1 MSAVKLPPCDVM
13 RHMILKGFK
22 EPIVFTRCIEDWD
35 VLSWSLDTWAEKF
48 GDRVLPFRSG
58 VRKSTKVPQWEALC
72 KKIYLTMEEFVK
84 LEMSD
89 AKKEETTSGDSSSR
103 WMYFDYKYL
112 NEWFPDQ
119 HSLLQTVTWKKFG
132 FPERGGSVSTIWIGN
147 DGAHTPCHLDTY
159 GCNLVA
165 QVYGRKQWILFPSEK
180 TSSLLPTRIPYEE
193 SSIYSNLNFYSP
205 DPNIANV
212 LQEAYV
218 VTLKPGDVLFVPRH
232 WWHYVENVGVALS
245 DDESRLEESL
255 VRFFVSQIC
264 KDLPEHRLH
273 QLLNPNEVEL
283 VNDSLAVTGQQVE
296 ICLEKCQ
303 QNEGCSTKLDVD
315 IGSESGHCGNE
326 KRPRLD
332 GKSDLCIHENT
343 SASNKLTQEDV
354 LHRFKDVISVVP
366 KYSVSEFRS
375 LLTEK
380 QKSFCSQNVEGVSWE
395 GAADEHLKRLQ
406 GIINAFCH
414 PEVISKVKDRI
425 LTQV

>member
-1 MSAVKLPPCDVM
+1 VTVKHAVLINLL
-13 RHMILKGFK
+13 IL
-22 EPIVFTRCIEDWD
+22 
-35 VLSWSLDTWAEKF
+35 
-48 GDRVLPFRSG
+48 
-58 VRKSTKVPQWEALC
+58 Q
-72 KKIYLTMEEFVK
+72 
-84 LEMSD
+84 
-89 AKKEETTSGDSSSR
+89 
-103 WMYFDYKYL
+103 
-112 NEWFPDQ
+112 
-119 HSLLQTVTWKKFG
+119 
-132 FPERGGSVSTIWIGN
+132 
-147 DGAHTPCHLDTY
+147 
-159 GCNLVA
+159 
-165 QVYGRKQWILFPSEK
+165 
-180 TSSLLPTRIPYEE
+180 
-193 SSIYSNLNFYSP
+193 
-205 DPNIANV
+205 
-212 LQEAYV
+212 
-218 VTLKPGDVLFVPRH
+218 
-232 WWHYVENVGVALS
+232 
-245 DDESRLEESL
+245 
-255 VRFFVSQIC
+255 
-264 KDLPEHRLH
+264 
-273 QLLNPNEVEL
+273 VEL